1 MDERDGGARA
11 QQSPEVVGLIWHPL
25 VHETE
30 VPDDG
35 SGLCFEVGSRRVAL
49 FRHAGRVHAI
59 DDQCPHQG
67 ASLGMGVVLDG
78 EVTCPWHAW
87 HFDLG
92 SGCNTDGLAARV
104 AVFPL
109 RIGAAGR
116 LEVGLEASPS
126 VGASPPE
133 PPLPAG

>member
-1 MDERDGGARA
+1 
-11 QQSPEVVGLIWHPL
+11 
-25 VHETE
+25 
-30 VPDDG
+30 
-35 SGLCFEVGSRRVAL
+35 LCFEVGARRVAL

-67 ASLGMGVVLDG
+67 GSLGMGVVLAG

-87 HFDLG
+87 HFDLA
-92 SGCNTDGLAARV
+92 SGRNTDGLSARV

-109 RIGAAGR
+109 RIGEAGT

-126 VGASPPE
+126 IAAGPPVQ
-133 PPLPAG
+133 PLEGR